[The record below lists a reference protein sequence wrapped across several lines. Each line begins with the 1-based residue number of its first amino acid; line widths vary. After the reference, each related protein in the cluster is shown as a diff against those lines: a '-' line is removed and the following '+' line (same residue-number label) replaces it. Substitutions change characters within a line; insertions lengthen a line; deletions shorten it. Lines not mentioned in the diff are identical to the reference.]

1 MSNGGAGKGATIE
14 RRHGE
19 TRREILET
27 LRRSAGLTADQLA
40 ETLGVTAMAIRK
52 HLAALQSEELLTAQ
66 IERRPIGRPVYLYA
80 LAPTNRATSS
90 PSNTR
95 NSPPT

>member
-1 MSNGGAGKGATIE
+1 MSKGGIGKGATIE

-40 ETLGVTAMAIRK
+40 ETLGVTAMKLKAGVFEPNVEARAVELCRDRMGPDFGLRIDPNGVWSVPTAIR
-52 HLAALQSEELLTAQ
+52 
-66 IERRPIGRPVYLYA
+66 IGL
-80 LAPTNRATSS
+80 
-90 PSNTR
+90 
-95 NSPPT
+95 